1 MIAKPL
7 FRPTQIPGCAL
18 WLDAADSSTVTLSG
32 SNVTQ
37 WRDKS
42 GSNFNFQ
49 TSSGSPSYS
58 NSILIPSGAILS
70 SVSNFSLT
78 LDTYVFIVSR
88 LGSADGAIRM
98 LLGFTNILS
107 GDFSIR
113 YFRDLLNTNG
123 NTNDFANLQYY
134 VNGTFNPSFPT
145 STYSSTH
152 IISGQSITSGTT
164 GITLSSAFLS
174 RVFIGNIYEVIFYSS
189 SPSVSQRQ
197 NVEGYLAWKWG
208 LVASLPADHPYKTT
222 PGNTSFP
229 FPSVISPSI
238 RTVAIPKA
246 ATSRPPFAPTQLS
259 GCALWLDA
267 ADSTVFSLTGSSVT
281 QWRDKSGNGYSLG
294 QATSLNQPTR
304 SGTTSG
310 VSFTANMFLQQTAGN
325 VPLIRDATSIT
336 ILAVVRNTSNINY
349 NNVIT
354 FWYRDGSITSAT
366 TSKFNL
372 YTNYANGD
380 KCTFQCSTVSGNPSV
395 QSGASL
401 VTNVSAIIGSSASS
415 TSITANLNGT
425 LASAAGLTLRT
436 ASADALLTLGY
447 PGGFVACSMFE
458 ILIYTTELTV
468 SQRQNVEGYLAW
480 KWGLV
485 ASLPNGHPFK
495 QTPLAPFPYA
505 VRRAVP
511 GPLFSSFS
519 LRSISGITLWMDAA
533 DASTLSLSG
542 TSVTQ
547 WRDKSISGYVFTS
560 PSPPVSGVNTMNGLN
575 VVTNQGSQY
584 LQITNYSQ
592 TFTTCS
598 FFVVMKPTGS
608 FGSWDFLGIF
618 MSQTTGA
625 PYFYIELS
633 ATMVPNRYS
642 FATTVNGRDAFAGNL
657 GSSSVSGITYLLS
670 GFVTGNTSTNFQ
682 NLNGTPFESYNYNL
696 TTGGL
701 ASNLSNVTI
710 RLAGWPSNSKS
721 GQYAEI
727 LMFDRI
733 LPQRDYQ
740 QVEGYLAWKWG
751 LQTSLPANHPYRAN
765 SPK

>member
-1 MIAKPL
+1 L
-7 FRPTQIPGCAL
+7 
-18 WLDAADSSTVTLSG
+18 TLSG
-32 SNVTQ
+32 STVTQ
-37 WRDKS
+37 WNDKS
-42 GSNFNFQ
+42 GQGRNAIRVG
-49 TSSGSPSYS
+49 TGITYASSGVLFTGTGNFTTTFPASYS
-58 NSILIPSGAILS
+58 NETTYIVYNATNITGFQQFLGSQAGGRQFFFGTSPNGSLYVKNTFGSGVIGPPSFVITAAVTTILS
-70 SVSNFSLT
+70 YNNNGTKTTLSINGRSVAS
-78 LDTYVFIVSR
+78 
-88 LGSADGAIRM
+88 
-98 LLGFTNILS
+98 
-107 GDFSIR
+107 
-113 YFRDLLNTNG
+113 G
-123 NTNDFANLQYY
+123 NTVSY
-134 VNGTFNPSFPT
+134 
-145 STYSSTH
+145 
-152 IISGQSITSGTT
+152 TSGTT
-164 GITLSSAFLS
+164 SILGAYATGASSYSDYFNGNMYEI
-174 RVFIGNIYEVIFYSS
+174 IGY
-189 SPSVSQRQ
+189 P
-197 NVEGYLAWKWG
+197 
-208 LVASLPADHPYKTT
+208 
-222 PGNTSFP
+222 
-229 FPSVISPSI
+229 
-238 RTVAIPKA
+238 
-246 ATSRPPFAPTQLS
+246 
-259 GCALWLDA
+259 
-267 ADSTVFSLTGSSVT
+267 
-281 QWRDKSGNGYSLG
+281 
-294 QATSLNQPTR
+294 TSL
-304 SGTTSG
+304 SLS
-310 VSFTANMFLQQTAGN
+310 QQ
-325 VPLIRDATSIT
+325 
-336 ILAVVRNTSNINY
+336 
-349 NNVIT
+349 
-354 FWYRDGSITSAT
+354 
-366 TSKFNL
+366 
-372 YTNYANGD
+372 
-380 KCTFQCSTVSGNPSV
+380 Q
-395 QSGASL
+395 Q
-401 VTNVSAIIGSSASS
+401 
-415 TSITANLNGT
+415 
-425 LASAAGLTLRT
+425 
-436 ASADALLTLGY
+436 
-447 PGGFVACSMFE
+447 
-458 ILIYTTELTV
+458 
-468 SQRQNVEGYLAW
+468 VEGYLAW

-495 QTPLAPFPYA
+495 QPPIAPFPYA

-511 GPLFSSFS
+511 GPSLSSFS

-533 DASTLSLSG
+533 DASTLTLSG

-547 WRDKSISGYVFTS
+547 WRDKSLSGYVFTS

>member
-1 MIAKPL
+1 VGGSTLATWNDKSANRLVGTAINSPTYQTNIQNGQAVIRFNGTNQYIDFGNVLNLGTNGLTVFMVTKFSINPGNQVGMIAKTSY
-7 FRPTQIPGCAL
+7 RGNPGRWGMAY
-18 WLDAADSSTVTLSG
+18 DTVAG
-32 SNVTQ
+32 GPNGV
-37 WRDKS
+37 
-42 GSNFNFQ
+42 GVNFFIEDTNQ
-49 TSSGSPSYS
+49 
-58 NSILIPSGAILS
+58 
-70 SVSNFSLT
+70 SLT
-78 LDTYVFIVSR
+78 GIVVNPATQFNIFTAVNNRTS
-88 LGSADGAIRM
+88 
-98 LLGFTNILS
+98 TNIL
-107 GDFSIR
+107 
-113 YFRDLLNTNG
+113 
-123 NTNDFANLQYY
+123 
-134 VNGTFNPSFPT
+134 
-145 STYSSTH
+145 
-152 IISGQSITSGTT
+152 
-164 GITLSSAFLS
+164 
-174 RVFIGNIYEVIFYSS
+174 
-189 SPSVSQRQ
+189 
-197 NVEGYLAWKWG
+197 
-208 LVASLPADHPYKTT
+208 
-222 PGNTSFP
+222 
-229 FPSVISPSI
+229 
-238 RTVAIPKA
+238 
-246 ATSRPPFAPTQLS
+246 
-259 GCALWLDA
+259 
-267 ADSTVFSLTGSSVT
+267 
-281 QWRDKSGNGYSLG
+281 
-294 QATSLNQPTR
+294 
-304 SGTTSG
+304 
-310 VSFTANMFLQQTAGN
+310 
-325 VPLIRDATSIT
+325 
-336 ILAVVRNTSNINY
+336 
-349 NNVIT
+349 
-354 FWYRDGSITSAT
+354 
-366 TSKFNL
+366 
-372 YTNYANGD
+372 YANGNFGSQQ
-380 KCTFQCSTVSGNPSV
+380 TF
-395 QSGASL
+395 
-401 VTNVSAIIGSSASS
+401 SASANNLS
-415 TSITANLNGT
+415 NTDPLYVASYPNETATAPRVGMFLNGDIGEIVVYFAT
-425 LASAAGLTLRT
+425 LT
-436 ASADALLTLGY
+436 DA
-447 PGGFVACSMFE
+447 
-458 ILIYTTELTV
+458 
-468 SQRQNVEGYLAW
+468 QRQQVEGYLAW

-495 QTPLAPFPYA
+495 QPPIAPFPYA

-511 GPLFSSFS
+511 GPSLSSFS

-533 DASTLSLSG
+533 DASTLTLSG

-657 GSSSVSGITYLLS
+657 GSNSVSGITYLLS

-751 LQTSLPANHPYRAN
+751 LQTSLPANHPYREI
-765 SPK
+765 PLK